1 MDFYTT
7 NINLE
12 PGDIA
17 RDQED
22 GLDFVIENVVA
33 FGTAGVTV
41 FAAGIFSEESKSWS
55 ASLIQDIPV
64 NIIRSN
70 LSLETPD
77 EIMARIKKGIKLA
90 EGLSNAIGQGNF
102 LNKLN
107 TDSSYASLK
116 TFLIM
121 APDLSIDDSIEQ
133 IISSIGKGAGFRF
146 TQPQIY
152 DAFRSALPEEY
163 SDEIIEEF
171 SQFLDQNINRSGQKV
186 AGVYNAGS
194 AEMLYNMIVPGEEG
208 TLRTSMLGRLA
219 DFGLAA
225 GASQAAIEP
234 TIAVN
239 QLGTDSNKI
248 REAAEF
254 VRTKLIE
261 EDLPFGAKHPFIN
274 PFTEL
279 GVKPYMG
286 EVGPDGKRKLAQM
299 LVGYTES
306 IMGREFANRDEM
318 TKFWEYQISRTNFN
332 GSEEAIENI
341 TSTIASKD
349 GMPSGKTEGRI
360 LTAMADMLKN
370 TGLFTSDD
378 AFRPES
384 ENVPISLRQYLN
396 EFAANNRE
404 FQSRRQ
410 TGRASK
416 AGYAEKLASGKLD
429 LQEVI
434 RLTSQVGEN
443 DPSFKVYRF
452 KTEQLI
458 QGLSQNTLS
467 FEGKQYNIK
476 TTQGVQDLTKAIGLG
491 HIYLSGIELETLVGG
506 GVEDLRE
513 LMPNPIG
520 PDGMTVGSVLEMRTI
535 ALDKS
540 LDVGMSTEQA
550 TSFMFETEVAY
561 HSALIGGAEKHNTA
575 TKNTD
580 KILDKTIKY
589 VQYELAQPR
598 FHTGSNK
605 PMYRRRYT
613 DGNFPRQIMYS
624 DTIPDGADYSE
635 LSIAMVSEKM
645 TSGKH
650 GPEEVVSPMEVSN
663 KIKPYPFRPD
673 TRPTMSI
680 LTPGR
685 YNDVTDAIQTGI
697 DEGKALAVSITS
709 KGKTTTRVLTSE
721 SFEPFAVSNGEIV
734 PSTSAE
740 RLDLELGKARR
751 LLERL
756 EDPKTQ
762 GNSFAYLDIE
772 SLDFAV
778 KGTTKKGFR
787 INSASL
793 MTGTQ
798 LDAIEGALEKI
809 KKSND
814 YSSYQ
819 KDFEELKKIT
829 GKDEIRIATK
839 AFMEKLM
846 NDQNLT
852 GPNGNRFAFQMTTR
866 LADKNNPL
874 SETNGLVSV
883 RDIEQ
888 LVIEMEKEEIL
899 FIPTQGRADFG
910 FLTREL
916 RYLRGTSGANVSHID
931 DLIRRVQILDI
942 QKGVSKELLAMATG
956 AATTGNFNQ
965 QDQMLKAAKTGSKR
979 AWMFGMKEAHD
990 DVADNVWA
998 YLLDREA
1005 SDILKGATINKVDG
1019 AIVLEGTRIRDITGS
1034 IIKIT
1039 PESIRAEVVD
1049 GEQFFRVSISGV
1061 NTGEA
1066 IASSTNAG
1074 SKLVWERLMS
1084 EGEVNTLL
1092 SGRVIDINDYSPAAK
1107 QSAKLVA
1114 EERARNV
1121 ASSTKRMINELN
1133 PFPKFTSLSTEA
1145 VVNNFDTAHVLA
1157 KARVAAGTYIEG
1169 NGDNLV
1175 DTVIQ
1180 KLTNGREYRVNDS
1193 TLDDIKRLLGNE
1205 EKEGITFLDLF
1216 LENDPELRQFSTQF
1230 SGTNKKAFTEAVA
1243 GEVFKA
1249 LTPNAVDKSALETFS
1264 SWVMASPD
1272 MRQAIMSSDS
1282 NAFRAFMVSA
1292 LAMRKTVTLQESAPS
1307 LSFGF
1312 RNVDGTGIPNLSARA
1327 FLNTDQL
1334 ASGRGQNVAQNTLG
1348 QGIYQLLKYAGDEES
1363 TGKAGAAFSAIKE
1376 LGLEDELGAFKKLG
1390 LDEVQSYSDYVKA
1403 AEKAGSYADK
1413 GDIISKS
1420 IKKLFAND
1428 AGLGARL
1435 ETVAK
1440 GFGSSDERAKLISQ
1454 AAITL
1459 GSLDKDI
1466 ELTEKERITAKLLQ
1480 SMAQNVA
1487 EGVKYNTGVADI
1499 FRASGIETAA
1509 YILGRAKKFEEEGAY
1524 EKLLISEYETEGI
1537 LTALSGVENN
1547 EFTLL
1552 STDPRLAKVKNK
1564 STQILQ
1570 HKDGANFLQNL
1581 MNEPGFSQ
1589 LSPEEMGKRVDD
1601 FLNDEIPIYK
1611 PMDRLQTDANLGV
1624 GSEVSPPI
1632 QNRFTESNPL
1642 GQSELQH
1649 RNMLKL
1655 KATSKN
1661 GVTLTEKAHREMM
1674 ENWGSGLMLGAMGLA
1689 ALASAPKLKENVL
1702 SESTM
1707 TPNGE
1712 IDSEGINQD
1721 SYGSPSFSAES
1732 YSNMSIAINGS
1743 SDSARQSDIGYHA
1756 LSKELGSMGV
1766 VVSSSLNRKNRIN
1779 SMDAYNYLESAT

>member
-1 MDFYTT
+1 VDFYTT

-33 FGTAGVTV
+33 FGTAGITV

-55 ASLIQDIPV
+55 AKVVQDIPI

-70 LSLETPD
+70 LNLETPD
-77 EIMARIKKGIKLA
+77 EIVARIKKGVKLA
-90 EGLSNAIGQGNF
+90 DGLGNAIGQGNF
-102 LNKLN
+102 LHKLN
-107 TDSSYASLK
+107 TDSDYASLR

-121 APDLSIDDSIEQ
+121 APDLTIDGSIEQ
-133 IISSIGKGAGFRF
+133 IVSSIGKGAGFRF

-163 SDEIIEEF
+163 SDDIIEEF
-171 SQFLDQNINRSGQKV
+171 SVFLDQSINKSGQKV

-194 AEMLYNMIVPGEEG
+194 AEMLYNMIVPDEGG
-208 TLRTSMLGRLA
+208 TLKTSMLGRLA

-225 GASQAAIEP
+225 STSVGAVDP
-234 TIAVN
+234 TVAVN
-239 QLGTDSNKI
+239 QLGSDSNTI

-254 VRTKLIE
+254 VRTSLIE
-261 EDLPFGAKHPFIN
+261 QDLPFGASHPFTN
-274 PFTEL
+274 PITDFRI
-279 GVKPYMG
+279 KPYTG

-306 IMGREFANRDEM
+306 LMGREFANRDEM
-318 TKFWEYQISRTNFN
+318 TKFWEYQIGRTNFN

-349 GMPSGKTEGRI
+349 GMPSGKTEGKI
-360 LTAMADMLKN
+360 LKVMADMLRSK
-370 TGLFTSDD
+370 GLFTGED
-378 AFRPES
+378 AFRPIDGD
-384 ENVPISLRQYLN
+384 NVPISLRQYLD

-410 TGRASK
+410 TARASK

-458 QGLSQNTLS
+458 QGLSQKTLS
-467 FEGKQYNIK
+467 FNGQQYNIK

-506 GVEDLRE
+506 AEDLKD
-513 LMPNPIG
+513 LMPSSIG
-520 PDGMTVGSVLEMRTI
+520 PDGSMTVGSVLQMRTI

-550 TSFMFETEVAY
+550 TSFMFETELEY
-561 HSALIGGAEKHNTA
+561 HSALIGGAEKHSSA
-575 TKNTD
+575 TRD
-580 KILDKTIKY
+580 SSILTETQRY
-589 VQYELAQPR
+589 VQHELAAPR
-598 FHTGSNK
+598 FHVDGTK

-613 DGNFPRQIMYS
+613 DHNSVRQIMYT
-624 DTIPDGADYSE
+624 DTIPEGADYSQ
-635 LSIAMVSEKM
+635 LSTTMVSERM
-645 TSGKH
+645 PSGIS
-650 GPEEVVSPMEVSN
+650 GPEETIGKMEVNN
-663 KIKPYPFRPD
+663 KVKLYPFRPE

-685 YNDVTDAIQTGI
+685 YNDVAEAAQTGI
-697 DEGKALAVSITS
+697 DEGKALAVSVTS
-709 KGKTTTRVLTSE
+709 KGNTTTRVLTSK
-721 SFEPFAVSNGEIV
+721 SFEPFAIEDGKIV
-734 PSTSAE
+734 QSTAE
-740 RLDLELGKARR
+740 KRLDLELGKAKR
-751 LLERL
+751 LLTAL
-756 EDPKTQ
+756 QDPKKHGQ
-762 GNSFAYLDIE
+762 SFAYLDIE
-772 SLDFAV
+772 SLPFDVDGTAV
-778 KGTTKKGFR
+778 PGWR
-787 INSASL
+787 VSSASL

-798 LDAIEGALEKI
+798 LDAIETALEKI
-809 KKSND
+809 K
-814 YSSYQ
+814 SSGSHTAYQ
-819 KDFEELKKIT
+819 EEFKRLKLITDKDELKA
-829 GKDEIRIATK
+829 ATQ
-839 AFMEKLM
+839 AFMKKLM
-846 NDQNLT
+846 DDQNLS
-852 GPNGNRFAFQMTTR
+852 GPNGNRFAFQITPQK
-866 LADKNNPL
+866 ASKSNPL
-874 SETNGLVSV
+874 SATNGLV
-883 RDIEQ
+883 RIDQIET
-888 LVIEMEKEEIL
+888 LVLEMEKDEIL

-910 FLTREL
+910 ILAREL
-916 RYLRGTSGANVSHID
+916 RFLKGTSGVSASKVD

-942 QKGVSKELLAMATG
+942 KKGVSKELLAMATG

-998 YLLDREA
+998 YLLDRDA

-1019 AIVLEGTRIRDITGS
+1019 AIALEGTRIRDITGS

-1074 SKLVWERLMS
+1074 SKLVWERVMT

-1092 SGRVIDINDYSPAAK
+1092 SGRVIDANDTSPAAK

-1193 TLDDIKRLLGNE
+1193 TLDDIKRLLGE
-1205 EKEGITFLDLF
+1205 EAQGVTFLDQF
-1216 LENDPELRQFSTQF
+1216 LEKDPELRRFSTQF

-1282 NAFRAFMVSA
+1282 NAFRAFMVAA
-1292 LAMRKTVTLQESAPS
+1292 LAMRETVTLQESAPS

-1312 RNVDGTGIPNLSARA
+1312 RNVDGKGISNLSARA
-1327 FLNTDQL
+1327 FLNTDPL
-1334 ASGRGQNVAQNTLG
+1334 ASGRGQNVAQNTIG
-1348 QGIYQLLKYAGDEES
+1348 QGLYQLLKYAGDDKS

-1376 LGLEDELGAFKKLG
+1376 LGLEDELGAFKELG
-1390 LDEVQSYSDYVKA
+1390 LDEVESYSDYVNSTQ
-1403 AEKAGSYADK
+1403 KAGAYSDES
-1413 GDIISKS
+1413 DVISKS
-1420 IKKLFAND
+1420 VKKLFAPD
-1428 AGLGARL
+1428 KGLQSRL
-1435 ETVAK
+1435 EVVAK
-1440 GFGSSDERAKLISQ
+1440 GFGATDERAKLI
-1454 AAITL
+1454 AETAL
-1459 GSLDKDI
+1459 GTIDADI
-1466 ELTEKERITAKLLQ
+1466 AMSEKERITAKLLQ
-1480 SMAQNVA
+1480 SMARNVA
-1487 EGVKYNTGVADI
+1487 EGVENNTGIADM
-1499 FRASGIETAA
+1499 FREAGIETAGFV
-1509 YILGRAKKFEEEGAY
+1509 LDRAKEFKGQDY
-1524 EKLLISEYETEGI
+1524 EKLLVSKYETEGI

-1552 STDPRLAKVKNK
+1552 STDPRLAKVKDK
-1564 STQILQ
+1564 ATQILQ

-1589 LSPEEMGKRVDD
+1589 LSPEEMGARVDS
-1601 FLNDEIPIYK
+1601 FLDGGVQPYK
-1611 PMDRLQTDANLGV
+1611 PMDRLQADANLGV
-1624 GSEVSPPI
+1624 GPEVSPPI

-1689 ALASAPKLKENVL
+1689 ALASAPKLKEDVL
-1702 SESTM
+1702 SETTM

-1743 SDSARQSDIGYHA
+1743 SDSARQSDIGYQA

-1779 SMDAYNYLESAT
+1779 SIDAYNYLESAT